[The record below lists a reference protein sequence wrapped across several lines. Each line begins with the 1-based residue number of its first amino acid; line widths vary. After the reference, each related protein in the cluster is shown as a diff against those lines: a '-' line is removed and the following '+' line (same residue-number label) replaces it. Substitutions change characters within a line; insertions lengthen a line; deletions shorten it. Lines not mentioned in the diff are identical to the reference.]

1 MYISDI
7 IQTDI
12 MKWKPKDTVFISA
25 PTGTGKTTFV
35 LEQLL
40 PYAINN
46 EKRILYLCNRSVLEQ
61 QLKAKLFKRQGID
74 TDNAELIKSTYD
86 FEGISI
92 MTYQRLQS
100 LKGNALQEIENDF
113 SYIIYD
119 EIHYLMEDAAFNA
132 YTSKLWKFIS
142 CRCIGIFMSAT
153 LDDLPERIINKMYDE
168 YVDERLDWEVE
179 NKFLRKKKII
189 MPLYQTMIHNL
200 VNGLN
205 YGDVYIPYN
214 YVWYYDVPEQEKNIM
229 VKYYEDEEMIVKE
242 IMDNQKNTDDK
253 WLLFTNNKK
262 RGALLCASL
271 KKSNIS
277 TEMFSADD
285 RESDIRKEII
295 NQESFETRV
304 LITTKVLDNGITL
317 KDCKLKHIMIDTIS
331 ETEFLQMLG
340 RKRYINQKDKFIL
353 YICKK
358 SAKQFSGYKN
368 LECKKNIDFL
378 TKTHTNEEICDESKK
393 SKEYD
398 EMVKKFM
405 YVDKDGKFVINEW
418 ALFYYK
424 KQYEFVCRM
433 EEAVQKDEWAFV
445 KEQLSWLGMEK
456 QFDENNALER
466 AVADECK
473 EELSEYLTSLRD
485 RSLDKE
491 EQKEFRKSVKNYAIK
506 MKKEICKNSRTPG
519 LKVINQFFKESEL
532 PFFIE
537 SGERGGSTK
546 WQIKSRLESVI
557 L

>member
-7 IQTDI
+7 IKTDI

-74 TDNAELIKSTYD
+74 TYNAELIKSTYD

-142 CRCIGIFMSAT
+142 CRCISIFMSAT

-168 YVDERLDWEVE
+168 YVDERLNWEVE

-189 MPLYQTMIHNL
+189 MPLCQTMIHNL

-205 YGDVYIPYN
+205 YGDGDIPYN
-214 YVWYYDVPEQEKNIM
+214 HVWYYDVPEQEKNIM
-229 VKYYEDEEMIVKE
+229 VKYYEDEEMIIKE
-242 IMDNQKNTDDK
+242 IIDNQKNTDDK

-295 NQESFETRV
+295 NQEAFETRV

-378 TKTHTNEEICDESKK
+378 TKAHTNAEICDESKK

-418 ALFYYK
+418 ALVYYK

-485 RSLDKE
+485 KSLDKE

-546 WQIKSRLESVI
+546 WQIKSRLESVK

>member
-7 IQTDI
+7 IQADI

-142 CRCIGIFMSAT
+142 CRCISIFMSAT

-168 YVDERLDWEVE
+168 YVDERLNWEVE

-189 MPLYQTMIHNL
+189 MPLCQTMIHNL

-205 YGDVYIPYN
+205 YGDGDIPYN
-214 YVWYYDVPEQEKNIM
+214 HVWYYDVPEQEKNIM

-242 IMDNQKNTDDK
+242 IIDNQKNTDDK

-378 TKTHTNEEICDESKK
+378 TKAHTNAEICDESKK

-418 ALFYYK
+418 ALVYYK

-466 AVADECK
+466 VVADECK

-485 RSLDKE
+485 KSLDKE
-491 EQKEFRKSVKNYAIK
+491 GQKEFRKSVKNYAIK

-546 WQIKSRLESVI
+546 WQIKSRLESVK

>member
-7 IQTDI
+7 IQADI

-142 CRCIGIFMSAT
+142 CRCISIFMSAT

-168 YVDERLDWEVE
+168 YVDERLNWEVE

-189 MPLYQTMIHNL
+189 MPLCQTMIHNL

-205 YGDVYIPYN
+205 YGDGDIPYN
-214 YVWYYDVPEQEKNIM
+214 HVWYYDVPEQEKNIM
-229 VKYYEDEEMIVKE
+229 VKYYEDEEMIIKE
-242 IMDNQKNTDDK
+242 IIDNQKNTDDK

-295 NQESFETRV
+295 NQEAFETRV

-378 TKTHTNEEICDESKK
+378 TKAHTNAEICDESKK

-418 ALFYYK
+418 ALVYYK

-485 RSLDKE
+485 KSLDKE

>member
-12 MKWKPKDTVFISA
+12 MKWKPNDTVFISA

-35 LEQLL
+35 MEQLL

-46 EKRILYLCNRSVLEQ
+46 KKRILYLCNRSVLEQ
-61 QLKAKLFKRQGID
+61 QLKAKLFEKQGID
-74 TDNAELIKSTYD
+74 TDNTELIKSTYD

-92 MTYQRLQS
+92 MTYQRLQG
-100 LKGNALQEIENDF
+100 LEGNVLRAIENDF

-119 EIHYLMEDAAFNA
+119 EIHYLVEDAAFNA
-132 YTSKLWKFIS
+132 YTSKLWEFIS
-142 CRCIGIFMSAT
+142 CRGIIIFMSAT
-153 LDDLPERIINKMYDE
+153 LNDLPEQLIKRMYGE

-189 MPLYQTMIHNL
+189 MPLCQTMIHNW

-205 YGDVYIPYN
+205 YEGGDIPYN
-214 YVWYYDVPEQEKNIM
+214 HVWYYDVPEQEKNIT

-242 IMDNQKNTDDK
+242 IIDNQKNTDDK

-262 RGALLCASL
+262 RGAMLCASL

-285 RESDIRKEII
+285 KESNIRKEII

-317 KDCKLKHIMIDTIS
+317 KDCKLKHIMIDIIS

-340 RKRYINQKDKFIL
+340 RKRYINEKDKFTL

-358 SAKQFSGYKN
+358 SSKQFSGYKN

-378 TKTHTNEEICDESKK
+378 TKTHTHMEICDESKK
-393 SKEYD
+393 NKEYD

-405 YVDKDGKFVINEW
+405 HVDKNGKFVINEW

-433 EEAVQKDEWAFV
+433 EEAMQEDEWAFI
-445 KEQLSWLGMEK
+445 KEQLSWLGMEN
-456 QFDENNALER
+456 QFDKNNALEKT
-466 AVADECK
+466 AADECK
-473 EELSEYLTSLRD
+473 EELGEYLNSLCD
-485 RSLDKE
+485 KYLDKE
-491 EQKEFRKSVKNYAIK
+491 EQKEFRKKIKNYAIK
-506 MKKEICKNSRTPG
+506 MKKQMCKCSRTPG

-546 WQIKSRLESVI
+546 WQIKS
-557 L
+557 

>member
-7 IQTDI
+7 IKTDI

-142 CRCIGIFMSAT
+142 CRCISIFMSAT

-168 YVDERLDWEVE
+168 YVDERLNWEVE

-189 MPLYQTMIHNL
+189 MPLCQTMIHNL

-205 YGDVYIPYN
+205 YGDGDIPYN
-214 YVWYYDVPEQEKNIM
+214 HVWYYDVPEQEKNIM
-229 VKYYEDEEMIVKE
+229 VKYYEDEEMIIKE
-242 IMDNQKNTDDK
+242 IIDNQKNTDDK

-295 NQESFETRV
+295 NQEAFETRV

-378 TKTHTNEEICDESKK
+378 TKVHTNAEICDESKK

-418 ALFYYK
+418 ALVYYK

-485 RSLDKE
+485 KSLDKE

-532 PFFIE
+532 TFFIE

-546 WQIKSRLESVI
+546 WQIKSRLESVK